1 MFITHA
7 FQNVALLLFP
17 CCFLAIAILHLLN
30 SFCCNRCMFKT
41 VAAHAE
47 TISLTCYSFIGSSA
61 QETNCSNLKTLGS
74 RYAAKLQY
82 PCREPQIF
90 LLSILSNCIE
100 MFLSISLML
109 SCPVMVGMLWSLIA
123 SSKLKVFSV
132 WCKGRMSIAQAHC
145 EQEQS
150 MQHKV
155 ESW

>member
-30 SFCCNRCMFKT
+30 NFCCHRCMFKT

-61 QETNCSNLKTLGS
+61 RETNCSNLKNLGS

-90 LLSILSNCIE
+90 LLSTLSNCIE
-100 MFLSISLML
+100 RFLSISPDAVM
-109 SCPVMVGMLWSLIA
+109 SCDGGNVMEPDCILETEGI
-123 SSKLKVFSV
+123 FSMV
-132 WCKGRMSIAQAHC
+132 QGKNVHSPGTL
-145 EQEQS
+145 
-150 MQHKV
+150 
-155 ESW
+155 